1 MIRPATSEDV
11 ETYASYLSKHIAE
24 SGRDGDPVYAVPSDG
39 APFDPV
45 SFATDVV
52 ARWDRPTERGGWQ
65 RTFVALDEATGAVAG
80 HCELSAGHVPFERHR
95 ADLSLGVLRAHRRQ
109 GLGSALLETAIRWA
123 RDEPYVAWIDLGVF
137 VPNPVA
143 IAMYERA
150 GFERTGLVRDRYR
163 VGELCLDE
171 LTMTLA
177 AGA

>member
-11 ETYASYLSKHIAE
+11 EAYAAYLSMHIAE

-45 SFATDVV
+45 SFAADVV
-52 ARWDRPTERGGWQ
+52 ARWARDTDRGGWQ
-65 RTFVALDEATGAVAG
+65 RTFVEVDDASGAVVG
-80 HCELSAGHVPFERHR
+80 HCELSAGNTPFELHR
-95 ADLSLGVLRAHRRQ
+95 VDLSLGVLRAHRRE
-109 GLGSALLETAIRWA
+109 GLGSALLARALRWA
-123 RDEPYVAWIDLGVF
+123 RDEPSLAWIDLGVF

-143 IAMYERA
+143 IAMYEEA

-177 AGA
+177 IGV

>member
-11 ETYASYLSKHIAE
+11 ETYATYLSKHIAE

-45 SFATDVV
+45 SFASDMV
-52 ARWDRPTERGGWQ
+52 ARLSRTTDRVGWQ
-65 RTFVALDEATGAVAG
+65 RTFVAIDPATGAVVG
-80 HCELSAGHVPFERHR
+80 HCELSGGHVPFERHR
-95 ADLSLGVLRAHRRQ
+95 ADLSLGVLRAHRRR
-109 GLGSALLETAIRWA
+109 GLGSALLDTATRWA
-123 RDEPYVAWIDLGVF
+123 RDESSVAWLDLGVF

-143 IAMYERA
+143 IAMYEGA

-171 LTMTLA
+171 LTMTLEV
-177 AGA
+177 GV